1 MSIVEAAR
9 KLEPTGLSCVTE
21 RPRKGAR
28 LKIKTDPAATV
39 RGEAV
44 GKIVGVG
51 RALGGR
57 VVTNH
62 DLAQVL
68 DTDDAWIVARTGI
81 HERRFV
87 QEGEDCVT
95 LATEASKE
103 ALKSSGLSG
112 DSIDLVICAT
122 TTAPESSPSVACLV
136 SEAVGAR
143 GSGAIDLSAGC
154 TGFCYAASV
163 ASSMLFSG
171 AASRVLLV
179 GAEALTTIVDPED
192 RSTSVLF
199 GDGAG
204 AVVLERGDGDSG
216 FVDHVLGSDGRMA
229 PHLRAGHPGSSQKVR
244 QNGRE
249 VFKFAVRI
257 LPEMIEKLVARNRV
271 SWDDIQYVV
280 PHQANLRI
288 IEAAARRLNLPRS
301 RIVVNI
307 DRYGNT
313 SAASIPISYPDI
325 YDDFEPGKYVITVG
339 FGAGLTWAAN
349 LYRV

>member
-1 MSIVEAAR
+1 MKATA
-9 KLEPTGLSCVTE
+9 E
-21 RPRKGAR
+21 R
-28 LKIKTDPAATV
+28 
-39 RGEAV
+39 EAV
-44 GKIVGVG
+44 GKIIGVG
-51 RALGGR
+51 RALGGQ

-62 DLAQVL
+62 DLAKVI
-68 DTDDAWIVARTGI
+68 DTSDAWIVARTGI
-81 HERRFV
+81 RERRFV
-87 QEGEDCVT
+87 REGEDCVT

-103 ALKSSGLSG
+103 ALKQSGLAG
-112 DSIDLVICAT
+112 DRIDLVICAT
-122 TTAPESSPSVACLV
+122 TTAPESSPSVACQV
-136 SEAVGAR
+136 SDAVGAR
-143 GSGAIDLSAGC
+143 GAGAIDVSAGC

-163 ASSMLFSG
+163 ASSMLLSG

-179 GAEALTTIVDPED
+179 GAEVLTSIVDPKD

-204 AVVLERGDGDSG
+204 AVVLEPGDGASG
-216 FVDHVLGSDGRMA
+216 FVDHVLGSDGHMA
-229 PHLRAGHPGSSQKVR
+229 AHIRAGHPGTNQKVS

-249 VFKFAVRI
+249 VFKFAVRT
-257 LPEMIEKLVARNRV
+257 LPQMVEKLIARNGV
-271 SWDDIQYVV
+271 SRDDIQYVI

-288 IEAAARRLNLPRS
+288 IEAAARKLNLPRS

-307 DRYGNT
+307 EKYGNT

-325 YDDFEPGKYVITVG
+325 YEGLQPGKFVITAG

>member
-1 MSIVEAAR
+1 
-9 KLEPTGLSCVTE
+9 
-21 RPRKGAR
+21 
-28 LKIKTDPAATV
+28 
-39 RGEAV
+39 
-44 GKIVGVG
+44 
-51 RALGGR
+51 
-57 VVTNH
+57 
-62 DLAQVL
+62 
-68 DTDDAWIVARTGI
+68 
-81 HERRFV
+81 
-87 QEGEDCVT
+87 
-95 LATEASKE
+95 
-103 ALKSSGLSG
+103 
-112 DSIDLVICAT
+112 
-122 TTAPESSPSVACLV
+122 VACLV
-136 SEAVGAR
+136 SDAVGAR
-143 GSGAIDLSAGC
+143 GSAAINVSAGC
-154 TGFCYAASV
+154 SGFCYAASV

-204 AVVLERGDGDSG
+204 AVILERGDGTSG

-229 PHLRAGHPGSSQKVR
+229 PLLRAGHPGSNQKVR

-257 LPEMIEKLVARNRV
+257 LPEMVEKLVARNRV
-271 SWDDIQYVV
+271 SWEDIQYVV

-288 IEAAARRLNLPRS
+288 IEAAVGRLNLPRS

-325 YDDFEPGKYVITVG
+325 YNDFEPGKYVITVG

>member
-1 MSIVEAAR
+1 MRVPS
-9 KLEPTGLSCVTE
+9 E
-21 RPRKGAR
+21 R
-28 LKIKTDPAATV
+28 
-39 RGEAV
+39 EAV

-51 RALGGR
+51 RTLGGR

-81 HERRFV
+81 RERRFV
-87 QEGEDCVT
+87 EEGEDCVT

-103 ALKSSGLSG
+103 AIKRSGLNG
-112 DSIDLVICAT
+112 DAIDLVICAT
-122 TTAPESSPSVACLV
+122 TTAPESSPSVACLL
-136 SEAVGAR
+136 SDAVGAR
-143 GSGAIDLSAGC
+143 GAGAIDISAGC
-154 TGFCYAASV
+154 SGFCYAASV

-171 AASRVLLV
+171 AASRILLV
-179 GAEALTTIVDPED
+179 GAEALTNIVDPED
-192 RSTSVLF
+192 RSTGVLF

-204 AVVLERGDGDSG
+204 AMVLERGDGTSG
-216 FVDHVLGSDGRMA
+216 FVDHILGSDGHMA
-229 PHLRAGHPGSSQKVR
+229 PLLRAGHPGSNQKVR

-257 LPEMIEKLVARNRV
+257 LPELVEKLVSRNGV
-271 SWDDIQYVV
+271 SWDDIQYVI

-288 IEAAARRLNLPRS
+288 IEAAARRLDLPTS
-301 RIVVNI
+301 RMVVNI
-307 DRYGNT
+307 ERYGNT
-313 SAASIPISYPDI
+313 SAASIPICYPDI
-325 YDDFEPGKYVITVG
+325 YDDLEPAKYIITVG